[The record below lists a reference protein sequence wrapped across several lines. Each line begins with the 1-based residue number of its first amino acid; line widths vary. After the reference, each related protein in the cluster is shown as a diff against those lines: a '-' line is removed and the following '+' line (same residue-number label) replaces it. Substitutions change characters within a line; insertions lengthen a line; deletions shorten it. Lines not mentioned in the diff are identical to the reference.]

1 MLSARY
7 EHPFHSLNRSC
18 VPPGPRDGLAAVCF
32 PQEMGLGK
40 TVEMLGCILANPYRS
55 SVASGHSGNSEKE
68 NPQDRDRGGQGE
80 GEVDTS
86 TQTSK
91 SGEAGSSKIIWV
103 EVIVFSLS
111 LGRHCRM
118 IAPEDIVGALALVPL
133 SRCWIGS
140 RYRGTLGTPSNVTN
154 GKKIGYDLFV
164 V

>member
-1 MLSARY
+1 MFS
-7 EHPFHSLNRSC
+7 
-18 VPPGPRDGLAAVCF
+18 

-133 SRCWIGS
+133 SR
-140 RYRGTLGTPSNVTN
+140 GTEGHWELRQTSQTA
-154 GKKIGYDLFV
+154 KKKCCYDLFV